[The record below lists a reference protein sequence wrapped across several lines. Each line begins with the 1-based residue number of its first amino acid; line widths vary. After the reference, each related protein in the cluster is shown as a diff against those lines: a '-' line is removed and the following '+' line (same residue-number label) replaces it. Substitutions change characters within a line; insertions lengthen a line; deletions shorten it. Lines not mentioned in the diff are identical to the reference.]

1 MFAHPP
7 HVASCLVS
15 NNNISFSDFLHNVI
29 FFLDVSVVVAVLSLD
44 SPRDTTIEPSGAQL
58 EAGQELTCTTRSNP
72 DALYEWFQHDTVSVG
87 VDQTFFVRGD
97 WVGEQVTLVCQA
109 TNAVG
114 SERKSISFSVVRKYC
129 FVSPARSVQSL
140 VACRTAYI
148 HSTNVCRILAEIS
161 SSS

>member
-1 MFAHPP
+1 MLPL
-7 HVASCLVS
+7 ASFQT
-15 NNNISFSDFLHNVI
+15 IIFYFLHNVI

-72 DALYEWFQHDTVSVG
+72 DALYEWFQDDTVSVG
-87 VDQTFFVRGD
+87 VAQTFLVPGD
-97 WVGEQVTLVCQA
+97 WVGGHVTLVCQA

-140 VACRTAYI
+140 GACRTAYI
-148 HSTNVCRILAEIS
+148 HSTNVFITNDVHSLS
-161 SSS
+161 HSG